1 MTGVLSQRELN
12 RATLARQYLLQ
23 RATRPAIEVIEHL
36 GAMQAQAPL
45 APYVGLWTRLH
56 GFAPEALSALTQ
68 QRQVV
73 RLHLM
78 RTTVHL
84 VSARDCLNWRKLFSP
99 MHAADF
105 RAHFGHGTD
114 AVDLAA
120 LLTEAQQLLEER
132 PRTRAELGKLLAERW
147 PHTDPSVLAY
157 AATYHLTLC
166 QVPPRGIWGTTGP
179 AVWAP
184 VENWLGAPLRQVPV
198 DALVLRYLGAFG
210 PASVADVQAWSGLTR
225 LHEVVERLP
234 LRTFRAEAGQV
245 LYDLPAAPRPA
256 EDTPAPPRFLPAYD
270 NLLLSHAD
278 RTRVITGNRP
288 VPLPPGNGAT
298 DGTYLVNG
306 MWQGT
311 WQIRG
316 QCLRIQPFTTLP
328 PADRDALLAEAAQLC
343 AFVAPQATSE
353 IVIGELQLGQFASH
367 ATPATSRSGRWP
379 ASLPPRTCPPPPS
392 A

>member
-23 RATRPAIEVIEHL
+23 RATAPAIEVIEHL

-56 GFAPEALSALTQ
+56 GFAPDELSALTR

-84 VSARDCLNWRKLFSP
+84 ASARDCLNWRTLFGP
-99 MHAADF
+99 LHAADF
-105 RAHFGHGTD
+105 RAHFSHRTG

-120 LLTEAQQLLEER
+120 LLTRAKQLLEER

-147 PHTDPSVLAY
+147 PHVDPSVLAY
-157 AATYHLTLC
+157 AATYHLALC
-166 QVPPRGIWGTTGP
+166 QVPPRGIWGATGP
-179 AVWAP
+179 AAWAP
-184 VENWLGAPLRQVPV
+184 LENWLDAPLRSVGL

-210 PASVADVQAWSGLTR
+210 PASVADIQVWSGLTR
-225 LHEVVERLP
+225 LREVVERLP

-245 LYDLPAAPRPA
+245 LFDLPDAPRPA
-256 EDTPAPPRFLPAYD
+256 ADTPAPPRFLPAYD

-278 RTRVITGNRP
+278 RTRVIPGTRT

-298 DGTYLVNG
+298 DGTFLVDG

-316 QCLRIQPFTTLP
+316 HWLRIQPFTTLA
-328 PADRDALLAEAAQLC
+328 PADRDALLAEAAQLT
-343 AFVAPQATSE
+343 AFVAPQATCDIAIAE
-353 IVIGELQLGQFASH
+353 PQI
-367 ATPATSRSGRWP
+367 
-379 ASLPPRTCPPPPS
+379 
-392 A
+392 